1 MEKKDYSKFSKVV
14 IKENLPITFIS
25 DEYNKSIYD
34 IFDKLNIRTLEDL
47 FVAYDN
53 GFFNDN
59 RKRFYTEIKG
69 QIELLMSYYMKTPL
83 VADSVLET
91 RVGVQSQ
98 DMINEMYENDELTKN
113 LFRVGISKAEF
124 RVLYQ
129 YCMNKCGKMS
139 TYEDGTLSIIHIMQK
154 FANDKEYQSGLTASA
169 TPYTQSNILAIQ
181 NLTFKS
187 AFYEMYLE
195 QEKYLRNGLSG
206 FLNVSGVIDRNAV
219 QTLEA
224 QMKFLLN
231 ARNNLDAQIE
241 LLQNQLS
248 NVKQAGGIRK

>member
-83 VADSVLET
+83 VAE
-91 RVGVQSQ
+91 
-98 DMINEMYENDELTKN
+98 
-113 LFRVGISKAEF
+113 
-124 RVLYQ
+124 
-129 YCMNKCGKMS
+129 
-139 TYEDGTLSIIHIMQK
+139 
-154 FANDKEYQSGLTASA
+154 GL
-169 TPYTQSNILAIQ
+169 
-181 NLTFKS
+181 
-187 AFYEMYLE
+187 
-195 QEKYLRNGLSG
+195 
-206 FLNVSGVIDRNAV
+206 
-219 QTLEA
+219 
-224 QMKFLLN
+224 
-231 ARNNLDAQIE
+231 
-241 LLQNQLS
+241 
-248 NVKQAGGIRK
+248 